1 MSRMARILARRNRVV
16 WDHPGLDK
24 RLLPRPFSKP
34 VSLGKHLDPLRMSI
48 TASAPS
54 RPPSLLRIRAADA
67 RVPSPRMITH
77 GSYPQRACPTTM
89 DARVPS
95 PRMNSY
101 GSYPKRACPTTVDAR
116 VLSRMKSRPAVPGAE
131 ADACGYTPRKTSR
144 APAQDAAALA
154 AEVALAH
161 PCPFLPSHPDAPRGI
176 SHARPA
182 IHPPGRC
189 QGIRIPVVA
198 GLVPALPDRQGVS
211 HSRTKR
217 K

>member
-1 MSRMARILARRNRVV
+1 MAYILARRSRVV
-16 WDHPGLDK
+16 WDHPATGK
-24 RLLPRPFSKP
+24 RLLPPPLSKP

-54 RPPSLLRIRAADA
+54 RPPSLLRSRAADA

-89 DARVPS
+89 DARVLS
-95 PRMNSY
+95 PRMNSH
-101 GSYPKRACPTTVDAR
+101 GSYSQRACPTTVDAR
-116 VLSRMKSRPAVPGAE
+116 VLSRMNSRPAVPGAE

-154 AEVALAH
+154 VEGALAH
-161 PCPFLPSHPDAPRGI
+161 LSPFLPSHPDPPRGI

-182 IHPPGRC
+182 IHPQEGAK
-189 QGIRIPVVA
+189 GSVSPVMA
-198 GLVPALPDRQGVS
+198 GLVPALPDRQGVP